1 MKYMVNKKL
10 IGILFVIFLIMFADL
25 TIQVSGNY
33 NSSAQELNEMLEI
46 IEQKMD
52 YFATVLT
59 LTITIVLAIK
69 NYRENR
75 LSCIINVAATILCLV
90 LILVPRGFELWEDV
104 GTLLGLASV
113 LIGYS
118 VEPIDSCKV
127 SSD

>member
-69 NYRENR
+69 NYREHR